1 MKPASIKRM
10 HWQQHYEKL
19 FEPMKR
25 NLKHVSHQT
34 PMAHAETALGRSFGL
49 FRRQYPLPV
58 SWIVQ
63 LFWLIQQHPAKAI
76 QIIVAF

>member
-1 MKPASIKRM
+1 MKPTSIKSI
-10 HWQQHYEKL
+10 HWQQDYEKL
-19 FEPMKR
+19 FDPTKR
-25 NLKHVSHQT
+25 NLKNVSHQT

-76 QIIVAF
+76 QIVAF